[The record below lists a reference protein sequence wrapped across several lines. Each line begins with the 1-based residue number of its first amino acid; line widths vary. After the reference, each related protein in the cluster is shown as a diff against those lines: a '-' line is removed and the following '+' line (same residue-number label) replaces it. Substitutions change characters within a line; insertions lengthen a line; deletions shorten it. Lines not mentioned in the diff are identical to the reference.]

1 MNDMAFFLA
10 AAERGFVFDVDDLV
24 DSLIREGVL
33 LPVDWSGEDQPGQ
46 VAQFVAGRVAAFGKA
61 DRAVVAAVESAAR
74 EAAGADLERGEHV
87 PAILRAVDD
96 ALAGMGLAL
105 GELRSGDDTYR
116 VGVMRRTR
124 ASSRAWGLDRPS
136 PEVLYTI
143 VCPCGGMNVWQLPK
157 TEAKPVDGEC
167 DSCGL
172 NLFDPAGTPI
182 VSMVVENAR

>member
-10 AAERGFVFDVDDLV
+10 AAERGFVLDADDVV

-33 LPVDWSGEDQPGQ
+33 LPVDWSGEDRPGQ
-46 VAQFVAGRVAAFGKA
+46 IAQFVAGREAAFGK
-61 DRAVVAAVESAAR
+61 DHAVVAAVESAAR
-74 EAAGADLERGEHV
+74 EAAGADVERGEHV

-96 ALAGMGLAL
+96 ALASAGLAL

-116 VGVMRRTR
+116 VGVMRRTK
-124 ASSRAWGLDRPS
+124 ASSRVWGLDRPS
-136 PEVLYTI
+136 PETLYTI
-143 VCPCGGMNVWQLPK
+143 VCPCGDMNVWQIPK

-172 NLFDPAGTPI
+172 NLFDPAGNPV
-182 VSMVVENAR
+182 VSMVEEDAG